1 MALSSSHHKDRA
13 EELIKEGERVAS
25 QISRLKD
32 DRSGATGGLR
42 DDFTERMDELG
53 KKAMGIWAQAQVH
66 ATLATIPDRLTPRF
80 PNVTELDSDG
90 LTRLE
95 P

>member
-1 MALSSSHHKDRA
+1 MALTSAQHKDRA
-13 EELIKEGERVAS
+13 EELIKEGERVAA

-66 ATLATIPDRLTPRF
+66 ATLATVPDGPTKA
-80 PNVTELDSDG
+80 
-90 LTRLE
+90 E
-95 P
+95 PVVVPT